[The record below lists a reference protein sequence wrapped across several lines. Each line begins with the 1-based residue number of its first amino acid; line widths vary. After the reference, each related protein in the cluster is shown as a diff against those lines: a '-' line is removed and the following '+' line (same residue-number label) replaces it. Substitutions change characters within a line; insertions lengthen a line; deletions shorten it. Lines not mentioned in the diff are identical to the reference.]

1 MGGILVA
8 KNQPSFISI
17 EKDNLIKVISLSDA
31 LDNYV
36 RQLNG
41 LGTFFDTI
49 E

>member
-1 MGGILVA
+1 MSGISGA

-17 EKDNLIKVISLSDA
+17 EKDNLLKVISLTSA